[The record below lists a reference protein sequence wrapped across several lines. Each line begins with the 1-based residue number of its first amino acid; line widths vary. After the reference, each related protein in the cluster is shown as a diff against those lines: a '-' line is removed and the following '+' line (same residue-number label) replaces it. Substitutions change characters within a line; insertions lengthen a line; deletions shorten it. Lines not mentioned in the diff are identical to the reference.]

1 MGEFLLASWHS
12 TARLQLG
19 GCCLSSKQ
27 VFEPSILI
35 DPAELRSEA
44 SVERLE
50 KANKYLKDMAYKKV
64 RELRTPVSSFRKA
77 ISRPVR
83 RKNAPLARHKA
94 LRKDVLVE
102 AVRMQQIDCQYFRR
116 FFPV

>member
-1 MGEFLLASWHS
+1 
-12 TARLQLG
+12 
-19 GCCLSSKQ
+19 

-64 RELRTPVSSFRKA
+64 RDLRTPESSFREAITRREVRERYMTCRLRLGVVLRNRFRKA
-77 ISRPVR
+77 IR
-83 RKNAPLARHKA
+83 L
-94 LRKDVLVE
+94 
-102 AVRMQQIDCQYFRR
+102 QQIGWF
-116 FFPV
+116 